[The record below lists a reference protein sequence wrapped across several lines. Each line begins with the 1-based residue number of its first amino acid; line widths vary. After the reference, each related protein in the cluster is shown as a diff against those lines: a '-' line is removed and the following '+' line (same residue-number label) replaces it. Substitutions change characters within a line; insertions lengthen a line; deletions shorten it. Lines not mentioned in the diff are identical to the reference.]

1 MNSIQNVDG
10 GLDSSAYEKMKLA
23 LRQVETSGK
32 NKKEADFKEAYPLI
46 EQHLSKKIPFKTVL
60 ETFNT
65 AYGCK
70 LHPPGFR
77 KLLLDERKRRSE
89 GGDVLHCVSCGQAL
103 PSSEF
108 MTYQSKDVEESNHG

>member
-1 MNSIQNVDG
+1 MSNIQEAING
-10 GLDSSAYEKMKLA
+10 SNKCLKAMELA
-23 LRQVETSGK
+23 LQQVETSGK

-46 EQHLSKKIPFKTVL
+46 EQNLSKKIPFKTVL

-65 AYGCK
+65 AYGYK

-89 GGDVLHCVSCGQAL
+89 AGDVLHCVTCGQAL
-103 PSSEF
+103 PSNESL
-108 MTYQSKDVEESNHG
+108 TDQPRDLEESNHE